1 MSRPPTRKYHR
12 TNEKETG
19 GRFGGGTWEGL
30 PSGIAGSAGVL
41 LGEEELEVPI
51 EVDQKSEETP
61 SCF

>member
-1 MSRPPTRKYHR
+1 MKRKR
-12 TNEKETG
+12 EESLG
-19 GRFGGGTWEGL
+19 VGTWEEL